1 MSLKLRITAWFSV
14 MILAL
19 TALVV
24 TIVFVVADESLADDP
39 IDELIK
45 TVGMNASSLSRDE
58 KKHKFDEFKPYHNG
72 VYCQLFDSEGNVLQ
86 GGVPEN
92 IIYREAFDN
101 GVITTHKADT
111 GEYYIYDMK
120 VGSSFWIR
128 GYIST
133 DEPSETTK
141 LIIVSTVITLPLIL
155 VLSIVGGWIIT
166 KRSLRT
172 IDTVITTVDSI
183 NNGDDLSKRLN
194 LQKGPSEI
202 RKLSNEF
209 DRMFGRLEKSFDA
222 EKQFASDV
230 SHELRTPITVA
241 LAECHSLK
249 KDTKSEECLASI
261 SVIEKQCIRIS
272 ELIDSLLSITRL
284 QQNTDHFPT
293 KLFDISDFLEICCED
308 YASEHRILTQEN
320 EDEKSLVIKI
330 EKGVF
335 VNYNPDLMSRVMFN
349 LLENARKYTKDNGNI
364 WVYLKSSDKG
374 AVITVGDNG
383 IGISKE
389 DLPKIWN
396 RFWQADKSRSLDKGV
411 GLGLAMVKEMV
422 EYQHGNINV
431 ESQIG
436 KGTKFTIE
444 LFK

>member
-14 MILAL
+14 MILTL

-39 IDELIK
+39 IDELVK
-45 TVGMNASSLSRDE
+45 TIGMNASSLSRDE
-58 KKHKFDEFKPYHNG
+58 KKHKFDEFKSYHNG
-72 VYCQLFDSEGNVLQ
+72 VYCQLFDNEGNVLQ

-92 IIYREAFDN
+92 INYGEAFDN

-141 LIIVSTVITLPLIL
+141 LIILSTVITLPLIL

-194 LQKGPSEI
+194 LQKGPAEI

-209 DRMFGRLEKSFDA
+209 DKMFERLEKSFDA

-241 LAECHSLK
+241 LAECHNLK
-249 KDTKSEECLASI
+249 KDTQNEDFLTSI
-261 SVIEKQCIRIS
+261 GVIEKQCIRIS
-272 ELIDSLLSITRL
+272 ELIDSLLCITRL
-284 QQNTDHFPT
+284 QQSTDHFPT
-293 KLFDISDFLEICCED
+293 KLLDIGEFLEVCCED
-308 YASEHRILTQEN
+308 YASERRISMEEN
-320 EDEKSLVIKI
+320 GDGKTLISKI
-330 EKGVF
+330 QKGIF
-335 VNYNPDLMSRVMFN
+335 VNYNPNLMSSVIFN
-349 LLENARKYTKDNGNI
+349 LLENASKYTNDKGI
-364 WVYLKSSDKG
+364 IEVRLKSSDKG
-374 AVITVGDNG
+374 AIITVSDNG
-383 IGISKE
+383 IGIAE
-389 DLPKIWN
+389 EYLPKIWN

-422 EYQHGNINV
+422 AYQNGKITV

>member
-14 MILAL
+14 MIMVL

-24 TIVFVVADESLADDP
+24 TIVFVVVDEALADDP
-39 IDELIK
+39 IDELAK
-45 TVGMNASSLSRDE
+45 TVGVNASALSRDD
-58 KKHKFDEFKPYHNG
+58 KKHKFDEFKSYHNG
-72 VYCQLFDSEGNVLQ
+72 VYCQLFDIEGNVIE
-86 GGVPEN
+86 GGAPEN
-92 IIYREAFDN
+92 VFYNEDFNN
-101 GVITTHKADT
+101 GVITTYTTDS
-111 GEYYIYDMK
+111 GEYYIYEMK
-120 VGSSFWIR
+120 VGNSFWIR

-133 DEPSETTK
+133 DEPSEATK
-141 LIIVSTVITLPLIL
+141 FIVISTVITLPLIL
-155 VLSIVGGWIIT
+155 IFSIVGGWIIT
-166 KRSLRT
+166 KRSLKT
-172 IDTVITTVDSI
+172 IDTVITTADSI
-183 NNGDDLSKRLN
+183 NNGEDLSIRLR
-194 LQKGPSEI
+194 LQKGPSEM
-202 RKLSNEF
+202 RKLGNEF
-209 DRMFGRLEKSFDA
+209 DRMFERLEKSFEA

-249 KDTKSEECLASI
+249 KDTKSEECLASV

-284 QQNTDHFPT
+284 QQNTEHFPT
-293 KLFDISDFLEICCED
+293 KLLDISDFLEICCED

-320 EDEKSLVIKI
+320 EDEKSLVTKI